1 MYKGIGSILGNEIER
16 KMMDSR
22 IDEILKI
29 TSLVP
34 TQEMKPTPA
43 PRVLPKTT
51 GKDDEIDYNYAR
63 ENYYNLIERNQDAV
77 EEMLE
82 IAKQSENARSFE
94 VVGQLIKAGLDAN
107 ESLMKLHKTKKEL
120 SAEKSGPTQV
130 TNALFVGSTA
140 ELQKLLK
147 SKLKKTK

>member
-1 MYKGIGSILGNEIER
+1 MKA
-16 KMMDSR
+16 DTR
-22 IDEILKI
+22 IDEILEI

-34 TQEMKPTPA
+34 TSEIKPESTT
-43 PRVLPKTT
+43 RVIPQN
-51 GKDDEIDYNYAR
+51 GKDDDIDYNYAR

-82 IAKQSENARSFE
+82 IAKQSEHPRSFE
-94 VVGQLIKAGLDAN
+94 VVGQLIKSGLEAN

-120 SAEKSGPTQV
+120 SIEKGGPGV
-130 TNALFVGSTA
+130 AVNNAVFVGSTA

-147 SKLKKTK
+147 AKK

>member
-1 MYKGIGSILGNEIER
+1 
-16 KMMDSR
+16 MDSR
-22 IDEILKI
+22 IDEILEI

-34 TQEMKPTPA
+34 TSELKPEPLS
-43 PRVLPKTT
+43 RIIPKTD

-82 IAKQSENARSFE
+82 IAKQSENARAFE
-94 VVGQLIKAGLDAN
+94 VVGQLIKSGLDAN
-107 ESLMKLHKTKKEL
+107 EALMKLHKTKKEL

-147 SKLKKTK
+147 SKLKETK

>member
-1 MYKGIGSILGNEIER
+1 
-16 KMMDSR
+16 MDNR
-22 IDEILKI
+22 IDEILEI

-34 TQEMKPTPA
+34 TSELKPEPVA
-43 PRVLPKTT
+43 RVLPKTD
-51 GKDDEIDYNYAR
+51 GKDDDVDYNYAR

-82 IAKQSENARSFE
+82 IAKQSEHPRSFE
-94 VVGQLIKAGLDAN
+94 VVGQLIKAGLEAN

-120 SAEKSGPTQV
+120 SIEKGGDGVSV
-130 TNALFVGSTA
+130 NNAVFVGSTA

-147 SKLKKTK
+147 AKK